1 MLYHSV
7 FRSLQG
13 LKHAKVYMYLGAESD
28 VQQNYVKK
36 FTCN

>member
-13 LKHAKVYMYLGAESD
+13 LKDAKVYMYLGAEND
-28 VQQNYVKK
+28 VQ
-36 FTCN
+36 